1 MAVVVP
7 IAADY
12 DSSGIK
18 EAQKSIANFGQSISK
33 SLQQAGREAKRA
45 FDQIEA
51 GTEDSRTAAQ
61 RLAASLDKVADTLE
75 ADLKASTKAVEA
87 LAQALGPDMAQALG
101 QNGLKRLVTDLN
113 RAGLTMQEIEADAGT
128 LAASLKRLDDVNLSA
143 VTGETKQL
151 NAEVGR
157 TSAEAERARG
167 VFGGF
172 VGGATSEIPGLTG
185 AFGPLVQAIDQS
197 VSGLVEGTFSLKNLV
212 AFAGPMAALAG
223 GIALV
228 SSALSAH
235 AAAAEVAKER
245 QSGFVDSI
253 IEGLDP
259 VRQFVAQLR
268 EAKDIESFD
277 PGKGLFGGVKDVLP
291 DLVKAGVTVTT
302 VQDVLADNEAGKAF
316 VENLKASIKALKE
329 EQRQLNL
336 NGSES
341 AENRARRIELRDELK
356 AQKSALDF
364 LTDTTGDLA
373 KAEQT
378 AAQIAAFRGETVNS
392 ETAAYNG
399 LNSNITAAITGSA
412 LLTTATAAL
421 AAQQERNAAATAAA
435 AKVTD
440 DARQAFYRSVNAVY
454 AYEDSH
460 ARAAEAVDAAA
471 KAEAK
476 AAKTRRPKDIEE
488 ATRLRKEATR
498 AVSDASAAAVA
509 LEDATNKTTNEL
521 VRQTAITAAGQRE
534 LESFGQELRAD
545 SELMRGLARL
555 LAYYQQLTGNWRI
568 DITPGTVTPT
578 GPTPA
583 LTAAA
588 AFTPGGLVTVNVN
601 VQGSIISQNDLGQ
614 TIQRAL
620 TNSNSTLGIS

>member
-75 ADLKASTKAVEA
+75 ADLKASTKAVDA
-87 LAQALGPDMAQALG
+87 LAQALGPDMAKALG

-113 RAGLTMQEIEADAGT
+113 RAGLTMEEIQADAGT

-185 AFGPLVQAIDQS
+185 AFQPLVQAIDQT
-197 VSGLVEGTFSLKNLV
+197 VSGLVEGTF
-212 AFAGPMAALAG
+212 AFRQIVTFAAPMAAVAG
-223 GIALV
+223 AMYLITDAVKNAGERAKFTEENVESLTESLV
-228 SSALSAH
+228 
-235 AAAAEVAKER
+235 
-245 QSGFVDSI
+245 
-253 IEGLDP
+253 
-259 VRQFVAQLR
+259 
-268 EAKDIESFD
+268 
-277 PGKGLFGGVKDVLP
+277 
-291 DLVKAGVTVTT
+291 
-302 VQDVLADNEAGKAF
+302 
-316 VENLKASIKALKE
+316 
-329 EQRQLNL
+329 
-336 NGSES
+336 
-341 AENRARRIELRDELK
+341 
-356 AQKSALDF
+356 
-364 LTDTTGDLA
+364 
-373 KAEQT
+373 
-378 AAQIAAFRGETVNS
+378 RGETVAKALAERFRELGQADVQIVDQSNINRVRALYDQLEAVGGVLQIFGVQLKKTKTVDLTQDLVTLGLNADKVANIIAEGPAAIS
-392 ETAAYNG
+392 KYVASLRKLGLETVNVANVEALLIQKLQEAADAQKAAQLELAFTAEQTSTAYNG

-421 AAQQERNAAATAAA
+421 AGQQERNAAATAAA
-435 AKVTD
+435 AKATD

-460 ARAAEAVDAAA
+460 ARAADAVDAAA

-509 LEDATNKTTNEL
+509 LEDATNKTTDEQ

-534 LESFGQELRAD
+534 LENFGHELRTD

-555 LAYYQQLTGNWRI
+555 LAYYQQLTGTWRI
-568 DITPGTVTPT
+568 DISPSTVTPT
-578 GPTPA
+578 GPAPT
-583 LTAAA
+583 LTSSASAA
-588 AFTPGGLVTVNVN
+588 GGASTVNITVN
-601 VQGSIISQNDLGQ
+601 GSILTESDLADVV
-614 TIQRAL
+614 QRA
-620 TNSNSTLGIS
+620 TNQRGNRLGE